1 MFINKTTIRGFNKM
15 ALMKNSP
22 YEFIPAGHELKIKRI
37 EYQPPPR
44 PDLEL
49 VERERFFPLMVDP
62 SVLLSTEHLSK
73 LRKSEYTFFLSEELY
88 NILVERDKKIIRYV
102 LRHFCWPQ
110 YKKEIK
116 VDFES
121 VFRFI
126 EEMAKIELYHANIK
140 LKEEIEPK
148 LEKIHL
154 PAEVQRILVDEY
166 SFLRERSSLL
176 LRYKRTVNYFKR
188 IGMPIIDM
196 ANLLKDKKEE
206 IFHRIRGLKWLV
218 ALILFL
224 PSDEKLLEILV
235 QKGGIDP
242 IFHLL
247 VKGTT
252 FILLVMDG

>member
-1 MFINKTTIRGFNKM
+1 M
-15 ALMKNSP
+15 AMT
-22 YEFIPAGHELKIKRI
+22 YEFKPAGHKLRI
-37 EYQPPPR
+37 ERKDLPQPPTL
-44 PDLEL
+44 DFEH
-49 VERERFFPLMVDP
+49 VERDRFFPLMVDP
-62 SVLLSTEHLSK
+62 SVLLSTELLSK
-73 LRKSEYTFFLSEELY
+73 LRKAGYKLFLSAELFKILEER
-88 NILVERDKKIIRYV
+88 NKKKILDIMSY
-102 LRHFCWPQ
+102 FCWAQ
-110 YKKEIK
+110 YRIETKI
-116 VDFES
+116 DFES

-126 EEMAKIELYHANIK
+126 EEKANIELYHAKTDFEKEIK
-140 LKEEIEPK
+140 PR

-176 LRYKRTVNYFKR
+176 LRYRRTLNYFKR
-188 IGMPIIDM
+188 AGLPIIDM

-206 IFHRIRGLKWLV
+206 IFHRIRGLKWFV

-224 PSDEKLLEILV
+224 PSDEKLLELFLRT
-235 QKGGIDP
+235 GSIDP